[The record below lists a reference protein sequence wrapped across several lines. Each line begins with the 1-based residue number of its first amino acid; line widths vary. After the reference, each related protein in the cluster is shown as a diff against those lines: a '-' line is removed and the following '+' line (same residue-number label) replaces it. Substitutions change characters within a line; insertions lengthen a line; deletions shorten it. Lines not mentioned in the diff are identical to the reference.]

1 MEEMV
6 GIVDDDNKVTK
17 IVPRSVMRKNKLPHR
32 ASYIVLADSQGK
44 FYVEKRTLIKD
55 YCPGMLDACIGGVMQ
70 AEEDDIILS
79 AHRELEEE
87 MGVKTNLKYL
97 GWFKIVNKGNAKDF
111 VYAGLFYGVYDG
123 KITMQA
129 SEVSTY
135 YMMTLE
141 EILARAEE
149 FTPDSIIAIKEVVR
163 LLNQKPLN

>member
-1 MEEMV
+1 MHGQVRYGRKRRDKMDFEKIKEIMVNTLSCDEE
-6 GIVDDDNKVTK
+6 K
-17 IVPRSVMRKNKLPHR
+17 IVPEAKL
-32 ASYIVLADSQGK
+32 SDDLKIDS
-44 FYVEKRTLIKD
+44 
-55 YCPGMLDACIGGVMQ
+55 LDAVELVM
-70 AEEDDIILS
+70 AI
-79 AHRELEEE
+79 EEE

-163 LLNQKPLN
+163 LLNQKTLN